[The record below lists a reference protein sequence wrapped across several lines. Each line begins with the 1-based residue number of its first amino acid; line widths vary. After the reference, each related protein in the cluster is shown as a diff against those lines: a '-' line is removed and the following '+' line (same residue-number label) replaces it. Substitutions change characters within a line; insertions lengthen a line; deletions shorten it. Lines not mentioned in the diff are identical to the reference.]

1 LVSLDDLRKIFK
13 AEQHYYTVHAQEQMA
28 LRHLRNLEVRDV
40 ILGKSAEIIEQYPED
55 KYSPSCL
62 VYGVTFAKRI
72 LHVQVN
78 SQGVVITVY
87 EPDAKRWLEDKK
99 TRRRS

>member
-1 LVSLDDLRKIFK
+1 MVRLNDLRKIFDS
-13 AEQHYYTVHAQEQMA
+13 ERYYYTVHAQEQMA
-28 LRHLRNLEVRDV
+28 LRHVRDLEIREA
-40 ILGKSAEIIEQYPED
+40 ILGNRAEIIEQYPED

-62 VYGVTFAKRI
+62 IYGVTLEERI

-87 EPDAKRWLEDKK
+87 EPDMKRWLEDKK
-99 TRRRS
+99 TRRRP